1 MGRRKEH
8 TKRKKYT
15 LYNIFEKRKTLH
27 ICVHEYCIDCAFHT
41 PQILREARGRGYVV
55 SSSEMTGGK
64 KKNTKRGG
72 KKRTV
77 KEL

>member
-1 MGRRKEH
+1 MGR
-8 TKRKKYT
+8 KKKNTQREKNT
-15 LYNIFEKRKTLH
+15 LCTIYLKKKKKTLH

-64 KKNTKRGG
+64 KKKEE
-72 KKRTV
+72 KKGQ
-77 KEL
+77 

>member
-1 MGRRKEH
+1 MGRKKEH

-15 LYNIFEKRKTLH
+15 LYNIFEKTKTKKTLH

-41 PQILREARGRGYVV
+41 PKILREARGRGYVV

-64 KKNTKRGG
+64 KK
-72 KKRTV
+72 KKSE
-77 KEL
+77 KKKGQ

>member
-1 MGRRKEH
+1 MGRKKEH

-15 LYNIFEKRKTLH
+15 LYNIFEKKTKKTLH

-64 KKNTKRGG
+64 KKRGK